1 MKRKIH
7 HANQEIKIK
16 WKNDLDRPVV
26 DENCI
31 EWKWTETEENDMD
44 WNFYWAGVG
53 QVKIIFNPK
62 YKFRLKNTQMINH
75 YPNHYELT
83 RKDLMAKNIKRFK
96 PLCWTINLENG
107 PMELRTDFIPPTYI
121 LPTEYTIFLEDFTK
135 NPDKRWI
142 FKPAGSSQGK
152 GI

>member
-1 MKRKIH
+1 MKRKIP
-7 HANQEIKIK
+7 HANQEVKIK
-16 WKNDLDRPVV
+16 WKNDLDRPVI
-26 DENCI
+26 DENCL
-31 EWKWTETEENDMD
+31 ERNWVETEENDMD

-53 QVKIIFNPK
+53 QIKIIFNPK
-62 YKFRLKNTQMINH
+62 FKFRLKNNQMINH

-96 PLCWTINLENG
+96 PISRTVSLENG
-107 PMELRTDFIPPTYI
+107 PMELRNDFIPPTYN

-142 FKPAGSSQGK
+142 FKPAGSS
-152 GI
+152 